1 MSRALRQIGDIERGN
16 EKHRSADAGCERFG
30 HARLGEA
37 KAALG
42 NQTAIAW
49 RQQIEERC
57 GDATHARRKPAD
69 LRAHRETFAIQQ
81 PSSCAFDQIGD
92 LEEHFDLHLSRHFVV
107 ELLDFSPQLPQREH
121 LAHDHVGLRH
131 LGRRPAGARAHVVK
145 KGNSRA
151 IDDLVGDNCR
161 DDLPVQWMGCD
172 LCGEPVPHGLRKITA
187 QFVG

>member
-1 MSRALRQIGDIERGN
+1 EPARSYSHLVERKLSTDRVIYPGGLGKLLSRALRQIGDIERGS

-69 LRAHRETFAIQQ
+69 LRAHCETFAIQQ
-81 PSSCAFDQIGD
+81 PSSCALDQIGD
-92 LEEHFDLHLSRHFVV
+92 FEEHFDLHLSRHVV
-107 ELLDFSPQLPQREH
+107 VVLLD
-121 LAHDHVGLRH
+121 
-131 LGRRPAGARAHVVK
+131 
-145 KGNSRA
+145 
-151 IDDLVGDNCR
+151 
-161 DDLPVQWMGCD
+161 
-172 LCGEPVPHGLRKITA
+172 
-187 QFVG
+187 